1 MAVTTIHAIKS
12 TLSKAV
18 LYIENPD
25 KTDGQALVSGYNC
38 EPQTAPIDFEMTSIL
53 AHKARNLKRKKSA
66 NLAYHLIQSFSPED
80 AVTPEQAHE
89 IGKKLAFEFT
99 GGKNEFVIATHIDK
113 GHIHNHIILNA
124 VSFYDYKKLRTAPYQ
139 TARQLRDISDRLCM
153 DAQLSVITNPE
164 KIGQLYP
171 TYEKKKRTVSNR
183 TEVRRRLNFC
193 LDRAA
198 DCAQFVAMAKELG
211 VAVTIRG
218 KHISYLMDGAGR
230 AIRDDSLSDTDKFTF
245 AGISARLADN
255 AIEQQ
260 YIKDRIQEAIQQ
272 VSTPAELTEKLK
284 AVGVEMRLK
293 KATGQMQYKAAALD
307 GVWLPADALGDG
319 YSAEGLEKA
328 LKEKDASLD
337 ASNSKTLE
345 MRYRELT
352 VNYPETGTS
361 KVQVNGQLI
370 TNASKRGLVLR
381 VCDSN
386 GNAARLMV
394 NRSQLETTPDGKIE
408 MEVCSNFSY
417 DLVYE
422 DGTHGTIRG
431 AELIRQMD
439 EANHTQPVQIEISA
453 NQVKAMSLRGVT
465 LNLPEFGVEHL
476 FIPNEHTQCNLETGS
491 CTISLYPN
499 RQYNYVP
506 TGDEKIRRIVQGTEL
521 SEMLGKS
528 VNTSAE
534 NASLR
539 QRIAAVERRAGIGN
553 AKFLGKMLQGMADEN
568 LFTAADYDKKIVE
581 LTRKQMKLTDEI
593 VSLREQKKT
602 YATAARHLQTC
613 KTYKAVWLE
622 YIGKPLAEKSQFF
635 AAHNTELQAYQ
646 QAEKQLAKIEVAPAA
661 EPDKIN
667 NLVAAVD
674 RRMEELQAE
683 LNKSKLQEEKM
694 RKEQQTVTAI
704 QAEHS
709 EQNRNEAMRH

>member
-1 MAVTTIHAIKS
+1 
-12 TLSKAV
+12 
-18 LYIENPD
+18 
-25 KTDGQALVSGYNC
+25 
-38 EPQTAPIDFEMTSIL
+38 
-53 AHKARNLKRKKSA
+53 
-66 NLAYHLIQSFSPED
+66 
-80 AVTPEQAHE
+80 
-89 IGKKLAFEFT
+89 
-99 GGKNEFVIATHIDK
+99 
-113 GHIHNHIILNA
+113 
-124 VSFYDYKKLRTAPYQ
+124 
-139 TARQLRDISDRLCM
+139 
-153 DAQLSVITNPE
+153 
-164 KIGQLYP
+164 
-171 TYEKKKRTVSNR
+171 
-183 TEVRRRLNFC
+183 
-193 LDRAA
+193 
-198 DCAQFVAMAKELG
+198 
-211 VAVTIRG
+211 
-218 KHISYLMDGAGR
+218 
-230 AIRDDSLSDTDKFTF
+230 
-245 AGISARLADN
+245 
-255 AIEQQ
+255 
-260 YIKDRIQEAIQQ
+260 
-272 VSTPAELTEKLK
+272 
-284 AVGVEMRLK
+284 
-293 KATGQMQYKAAALD
+293 
-307 GVWLPADALGDG
+307 
-319 YSAEGLEKA
+319 
-328 LKEKDASLD
+328 
-337 ASNSKTLE
+337 
-345 MRYRELT
+345 
-352 VNYPETGTS
+352 
-361 KVQVNGQLI
+361 
-370 TNASKRGLVLR
+370 
-381 VCDSN
+381 
-386 GNAARLMV
+386 
-394 NRSQLETTPDGKIE
+394 

-465 LNLPEFGVEHL
+465 LNLPEFGVERL

-709 EQNRNEAMRH
+709 AQNRNEAMRH